1 MKLYTLSGT
10 CALACACAV
19 AWTEAPIEVVNLAHG
34 AHKSDAYLAINPR
47 GQVPALVL
55 DDGSVLTEAVAI
67 MDFIGARM
75 GDDGYERDE
84 PLGYREVEALS
95 FLSSEV
101 HATFKGHFF
110 PSRFADTPQG
120 EKAVREKAVRHKAYA
135 ALRPMFARLDAQAGA
150 SEGPWLL
157 EKRSFADGYL
167 YICGRWLDRTPIDL
181 AEFPNLVAQ
190 QRAMEADAGVQQ
202 ALAWMGMEAVG

>member
-1 MKLYTLSGT
+1 MKLYTMSGT

-19 AWTEAPIEVVNLAHG
+19 AWTKAPIEVVNLKRG
-34 AHKSDAYLAINPR
+34 AHKSDDYLAINPR

-75 GDDGYERDE
+75 GDEGYERDR
-84 PLGYREVEALS
+84 PLGYREAEALS

-120 EKAVREKAVRHKAYA
+120 EKAVRHKAYA
-135 ALRPMFARLDAQAGA
+135 ALRPMFARLDAQAGE

-157 EKRSFADGYL
+157 SERSFADGYL
-167 YICGRWLDRTPIDL
+167 YICGRWLERTPIDL
-181 AEFPNLVAQ
+181 AEYPKLVAQ
-190 QRAMEADAGVQQ
+190 QQAMEADAGVQQ
-202 ALAWMGMEAVG
+202 ALAWMGMKAVG